1 MVNHGTLPVR
11 AGRLT
16 VPGRVGS
23 VTTCGPRYTDG
34 AMRLTDR
41 EREVIVE
48 TARAHFGEVCRVTLF
63 GSRAYD
69 SRRGGDIDLL
79 IDTPMDYATAARR
92 ITTFLVALKRRIG
105 DRKID
110 VVLRTPDAATQP
122 VHEVA
127 DSEGVHL

>member
-1 MVNHGTLPVR
+1 M
-11 AGRLT
+11 
-16 VPGRVGS
+16 
-23 VTTCGPRYTDG
+23 
-34 AMRLTDR
+34 
-41 EREVIVE
+41 
-48 TARAHFGEVCRVTLF
+48 TLF
-63 GSRAYD
+63 GSRVDD